1 MILNKASIAAAAL
14 MLTATWT
21 TADAYEA
28 GWVQWEQKPGIT
40 LGGGTAGAPSAGLY
54 MFQQFS
60 TYQAKITGPSAPN
73 IGGSATQ
80 VHIAVES
87 TGFLIAPGWTFLGA
101 TYNAV
106 IVQPVMMASVGAPAN
121 FAPAGMHNTYIVPV
135 ELSWKLADTG
145 FFVKTGLGIYVPDG
159 SISGANGLGNL
170 GNPWWTFQPE
180 FVVSYLKDGWNFT
193 ANIYGDFFTHN
204 TITGYRNGDF
214 LDAEFTATKTIGKW
228 TVGPVAYY
236 AGQVTNDTSSAF
248 YHGAINVNRYNIWAV
263 GAKVGYDFGPVAVNV
278 WALDEISNN
287 AAGST
292 PLTGTITKGY
302 SVFASM
308 SFRIWAPDEPVAPK
322 SPLIHK

>member
-14 MLTATWT
+14 ALTAAWT

-28 GWVQWEQKPGIT
+28 GFNGWEQKPGIT
-40 LGGGTAGAPSAGLY
+40 LGSGSAGVPPPGLY
-54 MFQQFS
+54 MFQQFV
-60 TYQAKITGPSAPN
+60 TYQAKIVGPSAPN
-73 IGGSATQ
+73 IGGNATQ
-80 VHIAVES
+80 VHVASET
-87 TGFLIAPGWTFLGA
+87 TGLLIVPGWTFLGA

-106 IVQPVMMASVGAPAN
+106 IVQPFIMSAIGVPAN
-121 FAPAGMHNTYIVPV
+121 FEPAGMHNTYIVPV

-159 SISGANGLGNL
+159 SVFGANGLGNI

-180 FVVSYLKDGWNFT
+180 FVVSYLKDGWSFT
-193 ANIYGDFFTHN
+193 ANFFEEINTHN
-204 TITGYRNGDF
+204 TYTGYTTGN
-214 LDAEFTATKTIGKW
+214 LLHAEFTATKTIGKW
-228 TVGPVAYY
+228 TAGPVAYY

-248 YHGAINVNRYNIWAV
+248 YHGTINVNRYNIWAA
-263 GAKVGYDFGPVAVNV
+263 GARVSYDFGPVAVNV
-278 WALDEISNN
+278 WALNEISNN

-292 PLTGTITKGY
+292 SLTGTINKGY
-302 SVFASM
+302 SVFGSM